1 MGLYIPSGFVS
12 TAITGMTRA
21 MKYVQDTSQLMFVT
35 WVVVGKRCW
44 LMILFG
50 GLYHLILWF
59 TMLYYVLLCYAML
72 YYVIQWF
79 TMLYYVMLCLCYVM
93 LCYTVLILCHAYF
106 VIMCYTV
113 LILMVYLLCYTM
125 LYYLILGII
134 TMHWPLSTKR
144 YFMNW
149 RWENW
154 RSWDLESM
162 GLAH

>member
-79 TMLYYVMLCLCYVM
+79 TMLYYVMLC
-93 LCYTVLILCHAYF
+93 YTVLILCHAYF

-113 LILMVYLLCYTM
+113 LILWYTYYVILLNIGDYHNALTPINQAV
-125 LYYLILGII
+125 LHELTL
-134 TMHWPLSTKR
+134 
-144 YFMNW
+144 
-149 RWENW
+149 ENW